1 MQTAKCFLGVGVS
14 TQEWFYNYEILMLPL
29 ECPMDFWLKVF
40 KMDANRMVTL
50 VHGIRGIGIEAR
62 LHGWKI
68 YNAVLRSLVYTQTS
82 VMVHGAS
89 RKYVNI

>member
-1 MQTAKCFLGVGVS
+1 
-14 TQEWFYNYEILMLPL
+14 
-29 ECPMDFWLKVF
+29 
-40 KMDANRMVTL
+40 MDANRMVTL